1 MATQAEKCPQC
12 GHDTLMTLPGA
23 KRKSCTLCHFI
34 PPNEQDTSAPA
45 PFQGHMVDRSK
56 HKRKKTLNLSS
67 HLGSVFLL
75 LCAYGAYQYVNQEPK
90 ELEGMRAM
98 ERSYH
103 KVTRLITQDALASAS
118 SRANLHRLIKREK
131 AVVLHLPVSPCL
143 KNPRIYL
150 SNLYTIFEKGLEN
163 SSYNFGKNRRVISI
177 SSKFVE
183 GASEC
188 IETHAPTQ
196 FTSLQIFADFPELPQ
211 AKSES

>member
-34 PPNEQDTSAPA
+34 PPTEQDSSVPA
-45 PFQGHMVDRSK
+45 PFQGHTVDRSK

-67 HLGSVFLL
+67 HLVSVFLL

-98 ERSYH
+98 ERSYN
-103 KVTRLITQDALASAS
+103 KVTRLITKEALESPAN
-118 SRANLHRLIKREK
+118 RANLRKLIKREK
-131 AVVLHLPVSPCL
+131 AVILHLPVSPCL
-143 KNPRIYL
+143 NNPRIYL
-150 SNLYTIFEKGLEN
+150 SNLYTIFEKGLVH
-163 SSYNFGKNRRVISI
+163 SSYNFGKNRRVIAI

-183 GASEC
+183 GAAEC

-196 FTSLQIFADFPELPQ
+196 FSSLQIFSDFPEIAQ
-211 AKSES
+211 ANSDS